1 MSPIWVSACLVAAV
15 AAAGLGAAC
24 ALAGVRMPGRAL
36 VAAPAMVVMAV
47 SCADMVL
54 PGVQLFGSL
63 AWVGLLVG
71 AALVALLDRRHR
83 MPAAHHSASLLL
95 MAVMWVAM
103 LPAASVAAA
112 GAAAGTAGGTSAGA
126 AAGTAAGTAAGA
138 AAGTAAGTAAAGT
151 AAGTAGG
158 HSAHVGHALAST
170 DGGPLLAALVVLLV
184 AASVAVAASAVRSAR
199 RPAESGVTPAA
210 LWLESAQH
218 VIMAL
223 VMTLMAAGM
232 YLPVAGR

>member
-112 GAAAGTAGGTSAGA
+112 GAAAGTA
-126 AAGTAAGTAAGA
+126 AGTAAGA
-138 AAGTAAGTAAAGT
+138 AAGAAAGT
-151 AAGTAGG
+151 A
-158 HSAHVGHALAST
+158 
-170 DGGPLLAALVVLLV
+170 
-184 AASVAVAASAVRSAR
+184 
-199 RPAESGVTPAA
+199 
-210 LWLESAQH
+210 
-218 VIMAL
+218 
-223 VMTLMAAGM
+223 
-232 YLPVAGR
+232 